1 MPRTDH
7 VYQLAPYEEID
18 EERYNELAAKIPQ
31 VDFSQIVI
39 YEKEDLTVGSKELA
53 CAGGVCEIDI
63 DPNTLGV
70 VAATTGGTI
79 IA

>member
-1 MPRTDH
+1 MPRTNH

-18 EERYNELAAKIPQ
+18 ETRYNELASKIPEI
-31 VDFSQIVI
+31 DFSQIVI
-39 YEKEDLTVGSKELA
+39 YEKEDQTIGSKELA

-70 VAATTGGTI
+70 AVGSSGGSVAA
-79 IA
+79 